1 MRAVPDIPIL
11 HQDEH
16 VVAVNK
22 PSGLLVHRS
31 VESRDRVFLLQ
42 TVARLVGQPLYPVH
56 RIDRAASGV
65 VLLGMNPED
74 ARWMQPALRD
84 ATKEYLVLVRG
95 SPPDEGS
102 SDRPLSDEKKIKREA
117 HTSFVVEERFL
128 RTALLRVR
136 ITTGRRHQ
144 IRRHLAHLAHQILGD
159 TTYGKGRLNQEFR
172 DRYDLHRLFL
182 HAARVRIHHEPRD
195 EPLELEAPLAPEL
208 EAVLTRLRAERDADA
223 G

>member
-1 MRAVPDIPIL
+1 MVVPAPPDVPIL

-31 VESRDRVFLLQ
+31 AESKDRVFLLQ
-42 TVARLVGQPLYPVH
+42 TVARVVGQPLYPVH

-65 VLLGMNPED
+65 VLFGMNPED
-74 ARWMQPALRD
+74 ARWMQPSLTA

-95 SPPDEGS
+95 EAPDEGA
-102 SDRPLSDEKKIKREA
+102 SDRPLQDDKRIPREA
-117 HTSFVVEERFL
+117 HSRFVCVERFA
-128 RTALLRVR
+128 RTSLLRVA

-172 DRYDLHRLFL
+172 DRFGLHRLFL
-182 HAARVRIHHEPRD
+182 HAHRIVLHHEPRGD
-195 EPLELEAPLAPEL
+195 DLEVVAPLAPEL
-208 EAVLTRLRAERDADA
+208 EAVLTRLREE
-223 G
+223 